1 MFRALLLFILLSSSS
16 NAEPLYWTASK
27 GGLKYTILGSIHVG
41 DKSMYPLPKAVFT
54 RLKSSHG
61 LIIEADIRNTNG
73 ITYPPI
79 TTTTQ
84 DVVDTRYHN
93 ELVGIANLLRLDIK
107 NLLHSPPWSTALQL
121 QMKQYEYLGYTAV
134 DGVDIRIV
142 DKATLWGIPVM
153 SLESLQFQI
162 NLFTKQPHSGK
173 ELLLSTIDEFDHSES
188 TIHCLINSWK
198 SGDIDKLEQFA
209 NITKMPPDLHRAFLS
224 ERNLNW
230 AQKLSETE
238 WLPKKNGDYFVVVG
252 MLHLL
257 GERSLLKLLESD
269 GFRITQVSKSSPSNC
284 SFKY

>member
-1 MFRALLLFILLSSSS
+1 MLRILLLLIFLSSTS

-41 DKSMYPLPKAVFT
+41 DKSMYPLPKAIFD
-54 RLKSSHG
+54 RLKNSHG
-61 LIIEADIRNTNG
+61 LIIEADIRQANEVK
-73 ITYPPI
+73 YPLI
-79 TTTTQ
+79 TTMTE
-84 DVVDTRYHN
+84 DVVDTNYYN

-107 NLLHSPPWSTALQL
+107 SLLSSPPWSAALQL

-142 DKATLWGIPVM
+142 DKATLWDIPVIG
-153 SLESLQFQI
+153 LESLQFQI
-162 NLFTKQPHSGK
+162 SLFTEQPHSGK

-198 SGDIDKLEQFA
+198 TGDLDKLEQFA
-209 NITKMPPDLHRAFLS
+209 SITKMPPDLHRAFLS
-224 ERNLNW
+224 ERNLKW
-230 AQKLSETE
+230 ANKLSKTA
-238 WLPKKNGDYFVVVG
+238 WLPKKSGNYFVVVG

-257 GERSLLKLLESD
+257 GEQSLLKLLESD
-269 GFRITQVSKSSPSNC
+269 GFRITQISQSSPSNC

>member
-1 MFRALLLFILLSSSS
+1 MFRLLLLFILLSSASS
-16 NAEPLYWTASK
+16 AEPLYWTASK

-41 DKSMYPLPKAVFT
+41 DKSMYPLPKAVFS
-54 RLKSSHG
+54 RLKNSHG
-61 LIIEADIRNTNG
+61 LIIEADIRKTSG
-73 ITYPPI
+73 IKYPPI
-79 TTTTQ
+79 TTTTK
-84 DVVDTRYHN
+84 DVVDTHYYN
-93 ELVGIANLLRLDIK
+93 ELVGIANLLRLDIR
-107 NLLHSPPWSTALQL
+107 NLLHSPPWSAALQL

-142 DKATLWGIPVM
+142 DKATLWDIPVM

-162 NLFTKQPHSGK
+162 DLFTEQAQSGK

-198 SGDIDKLEQFA
+198 TGDLDKLERFA

-224 ERNLNW
+224 ERNLKW
-230 AQKLSETE
+230 ANKLSEST
-238 WLPKKNGDYFVVVG
+238 WLPKRNGHYFVVVG

-257 GERSLLKLLESD
+257 GEQSLLKLLESD
-269 GFRITQVSKSSPSNC
+269 GFRITQISKSSPSNC